1 MDQQLSS
8 STLPQSFV
16 RPSEAVATDSD
27 AAKPA
32 FSESEPAA
40 SSRAG
45 TAEEDK
51 SEEPLNVD
59 VNLMK
64 NLLDSYS
71 AQQGLP
77 GPASNLL
84 GMLGLHLPDDEK
96 QAGGKSAFG
105 KESSLDIDDDL
116 EAPD

>member
-8 STLPQSFV
+8 TTLPQSFV
-16 RPSEAVATDSD
+16 RPSEAVATDAN
-27 AAKPA
+27 AANHVPG
-32 FSESEPAA
+32 ESEPAA
-40 SSRAG
+40 SSKDG
-45 TAEEDK
+45 TTEEDK
-51 SEEPLNVD
+51 SDEPLNVD

-96 QAGGKSAFG
+96 QAGGYSAFQKG
-105 KESSLDIDDDL
+105 SSLDLDDDL